1 MIEKF
6 QTLEVRGRKS
16 SKAWK
21 FFAVLFPMLGS
32 LAFAQGPGSL
42 SQGGFFQAWWGVES
56 RVPWTPAEMPNIIS
70 WWTVSDADT
79 ISIVAGTNRVSEWR
93 DKVGT
98 NNFTQAT
105 AGNRPFYLDDEVTAQ
120 KVISFPSNAE
130 SLTLGRDLVG
140 SNKFFYMVYRK
151 PTTGN
156 SVILAEFNGSS
167 QYLYLQY
174 GNTFFVGN
182 GTQTVNIETNAFML
196 RGAYSGTAGS
206 TVVRY
211 SNAVAQAA
219 TTFDSN
225 VRWGRIGFAGFQ
237 AGNIRVRELVFVD
250 GNPSATDRQKLEGYL
265 AWNNDIVDKL
275 PADHPYKNARPI
287 K

>member
-1 MIEKF
+1 MF
-6 QTLEVRGRKS
+6 QSLENGSLKS
-16 SKAWK
+16 SNRWK

-32 LAFAQGPGSL
+32 LAMAQGPG
-42 SQGGFFQAWWGVES
+42 GPTFFQAWWGVKS
-56 RVPWTPAEMPNIIS
+56 IPSWTPLDMPNVIS
-70 WWTVSDADT
+70 WWSAYDEDT
-79 ISIVAGTNRVSEWR
+79 ISLVAGTNRVSEWR
-93 DKVGT
+93 DKIGT

-130 SLTLGRDLVG
+130 SLSLGRDLVG

-151 PTTGN
+151 PATGN
-156 SVILAEFNGSS
+156 TAILVEFNSVS

-174 GNTFFVGN
+174 GNSFFVGQVS
-182 GTQTVNIETNAFML
+182 QTVNIETNAFML

-219 TTFDSN
+219 TTFNAD
-225 VRWGRIGFAGFQ
+225 VRWGRIGAAIQ
-237 AGNIRVRELVFVD
+237 AGNFRVRELVFVN
-250 GNPSATDRQKLEGYL
+250 GNPVEADRQKLEGYL

-275 PADHPYKNARPI
+275 PADHPYKNAPP
-287 K
+287 